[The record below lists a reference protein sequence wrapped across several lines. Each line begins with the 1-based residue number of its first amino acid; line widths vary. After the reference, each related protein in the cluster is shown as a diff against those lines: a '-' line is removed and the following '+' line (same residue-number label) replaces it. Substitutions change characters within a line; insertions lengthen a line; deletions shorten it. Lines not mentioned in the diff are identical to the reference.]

1 MRTPK
6 IEALY
11 RLIDWLNAK
20 SGTIIENSKISKL
33 GLDKSSLG
41 DNPWL
46 AGFLEADG
54 NFYCSFELDS
64 NGIAKT
70 VKSYMRVSQKQLY
83 KAGSDISLAMNS
95 NLPIMEKIREFLDVT
110 TVNEIKRVRKDYT
123 ELSYEVF
130 WVGGESKYSFLI

>member
-1 MRTPK
+1 MLNQ
-6 IEALY
+6 ALCI
-11 RLIDWLNAK
+11 LV
-20 SGTIIENSKISKL
+20 ENSKISKL

-46 AGFLEADG
+46 TGFLEADG

-95 NLPIMEKIREFLDVT
+95 NLAIMEKIREFLDVT
-110 TVNEIKRVRKDYT
+110 TVNEISRVRKDYT

-130 WVGGESKYSFLI
+130 GGGGKVNIIF

>member
-20 SGTIIENSKISKL
+20 SSALVENSKITKL

-41 DNPWL
+41 NNPWL
-46 AGFLEADG
+46 TGFLEADG

-64 NGIAKT
+64 DGIAKI

-83 KAGSDISLAMNS
+83 KTSSDLEMNS
-95 NLPIMEKIREFLDVT
+95 NLPIMEKL
-110 TVNEIKRVRKDYT
+110 
-123 ELSYEVF
+123 
-130 WVGGESKYSFLI
+130 ESF